1 MTAFSIIVPAAGKGL
16 RMGSDIPKQYLSLAG
31 EPILERTLR
40 RLLSLNPS
48 SLCLVVNEA
57 DTAWKA
63 LPSAAH
69 CVIAVGGESRAD
81 SVMSGLEALNLEAD
95 TPVLIHDAVRP
106 LFAFSDV
113 KELIQQVGTN
123 ENGGLLATPVIDTL
137 KQSSDEHRVVGTPNR
152 SKFWQAQTPQLF
164 QAGLLHRAF
173 SFAKA
178 EGLVVTDEAAAV
190 EALGLQ
196 PLLVEGSRHNIKITT
211 VQDIAFAEYWLGTDL
226 GRAACE

>member
-16 RMGSDIPKQYLSLAG
+16 RMGSHIPKQYLSLAG

-48 SLCLVVNEA
+48 SLCLVVNET

-81 SVMSGLEALNLEAD
+81 SVMSGLQALNLEAD

-106 LFAFSDV
+106 LFALSDV
-113 KELIQQVGTN
+113 KELIRQVGTN

-152 SKFWQAQTPQLF
+152 SEFWQAQTPQLF
-164 QAGLLHRAF
+164 QAGLLRRAL

-178 EGLVVTDEAAAV
+178 QGLVITDEASAV
-190 EALGLQ
+190 EALELQ

-211 VQDIAFAEYWLGTDL
+211 LQDIAFAEYWLGTDL